1 MLQFI
6 LFFFMFGR
14 EIAGMLR
21 RQGRLVRGAQ
31 QTTAPRPPPEFTSVL
46 SQGQQ
51 KLSTGCLLGS
61 LCCLPRIMVTEAPT
75 YEVSL
80 STSR

>member
-6 LFFFMFGR
+6 FYFIFGR
-14 EIAGMLR
+14 EIAGVLR

-31 QTTAPRPPPEFTSVL
+31 QTTTPGPPPEFTSVL

-61 LCCLPRIMVTEAPT
+61 LWCLPCIMVTEAPT
-75 YEVSL
+75 LLGFSIYV
-80 STSR
+80 